1 MRFLRL
7 LLFITVL
14 YPIHAQTIGGGT
26 CTQSTL
32 NGTFF
37 YLLGGT
43 VVSQG
48 VGYAYA
54 ELVKLIPDGNGNVSG
69 HSESSLGGSLTSY
82 TLTGTYTV
90 QGNCS
95 ATMALS
101 VNGQAAIPVTVQ
113 ITNGGLAAVLALSN
127 SNQVVAGRAYR
138 QTAQAGSIQCGN
150 GSLSGARGASSRP
163 TVMHACL
170 IRMSRFGLRIVVVFG
185 GTLRDGVSASIFV
198 SMADRRFWI
207 EAHCTPAES
216 CC

>member
-113 ITNGGLAAVLALSN
+113 ITNGGLAAVLALPRSWPCRTRTR
-127 SNQVVAGRAYR
+127 SSLGEH
-138 QTAQAGSIQCGN
+138 TAKQRRPDQSSAAT
-150 GSLSGARGASSRP
+150 ARSAEP
-163 TVMHACL
+163 AAHHH
-170 IRMSRFGLRIVVVFG
+170 GLR
-185 GTLRDGVSASIFV
+185 
-198 SMADRRFWI
+198 
-207 EAHCTPAES
+207 
-216 CC
+216 